1 MVNDLDT
8 MIVKMVAKMNEKK
21 KKMKAGPVEIMHRI
35 ILVILVNTFYHT
47 SNQSY
52 SLQYVLNLVPYVIN
66 SHEPV

>member
-1 MVNDLDT
+1 MVNDLEE
-8 MIVKMVAKMNEKK
+8 KKKRKK
-21 KKMKAGPVEIMHRI
+21 KKMKADPVEIMDRI
-35 ILVILVNTFYHT
+35 ILAMLVNTFYHT

>member
-1 MVNDLDT
+1 
-8 MIVKMVAKMNEKK
+8 MIEKKKKKK
-21 KKMKAGPVEIMHRI
+21 KKMKAGPVEIMDRI
-35 ILVILVNTFYHT
+35 ILVNTFYHT